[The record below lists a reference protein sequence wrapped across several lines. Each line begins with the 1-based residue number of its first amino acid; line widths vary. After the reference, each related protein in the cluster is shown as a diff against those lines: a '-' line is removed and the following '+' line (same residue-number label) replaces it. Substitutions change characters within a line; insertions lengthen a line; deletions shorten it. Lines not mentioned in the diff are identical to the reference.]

1 MTLLGRPSRAAARR
15 LPRPTS
21 MRTSRRDAGLVV
33 LGAVLAL
40 ASCGT
45 TPSTVPPDER
55 KTIAI
60 PEGAAEVDQIYLF
73 RPDKWSRLN
82 ERMALVWSQS
92 KPYLLVSDSGC
103 PQLMQPNGSVALTNQ
118 HETAL
123 HTGTMVLVNGAP
135 CQISRIY
142 SVTSDDALTLQ
153 KSFHP

>member
-1 MTLLGRPSRAAARR
+1 MRLLRGACATRR
-15 LPRPTS
+15 SARPTS
-21 MRTSRRDAGLVV
+21 ARASLRAPGFGV
-33 LGAVLAL
+33 LGAVLWL
-40 ASCGT
+40 ASCAA
-45 TPSTVPPDER
+45 TPGSIPPDER
-55 KTIAI
+55 RTIAI
-60 PEGAAEVDQIYLF
+60 PEDAASVDQIYLF

-103 PQLMQPNGSVALTNQ
+103 PQLMQPNGSIALTNQ

-142 SVTSDDALTLQ
+142 AVTSDDALSLQ

>member
-1 MTLLGRPSRAAARR
+1 MRLLPGRSPGTA
-15 LPRPTS
+15 T
-21 MRTSRRDAGLVV
+21 RRDTRRAITRAPGFVV
-33 LGAVLAL
+33 LGAVLGL
-40 ASCGT
+40 VSCAA
-45 TPSTVPPDER
+45 TPAGSVPPDER

-60 PEGAAEVDQIYLF
+60 PEDAAAVDQIYLF

-103 PQLMQPNGSVALTNQ
+103 PQLMQPNGSIALTNQ

-142 SVTSDDALTLQ
+142 AVSSDDALTLQ